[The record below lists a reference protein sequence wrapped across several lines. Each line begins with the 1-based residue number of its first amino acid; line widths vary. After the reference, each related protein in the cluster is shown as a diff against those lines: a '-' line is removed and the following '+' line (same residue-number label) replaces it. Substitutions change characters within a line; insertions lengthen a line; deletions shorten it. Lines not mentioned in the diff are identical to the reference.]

1 MAVTGFSPRFET
13 SDALTGDDVN
23 ITPRPIYKKR
33 RDYNRWV
40 ANETLE
46 DYALR
51 FTPHAFRKWSVF
63 RVANTALGAT
73 SFLVLEAIGA
83 TLAVGYGFENA
94 FWAVAV
100 ASLLIFIT
108 SLPISYFAAEH
119 GLDMDLLTRGAG
131 FGYIG
136 STISSFVY
144 ASFTFILFA
153 LEAAIMA
160 YALNLFFELPI
171 SVLYLLCALV
181 VLPFVIYGVT
191 LISRVQM
198 LTQPIWLFLM
208 LLPVAVI
215 LIKDPDAVHRLT
227 EFGGASGYDRDFNI
241 YMFGAAMAV
250 AMALI
255 PQVGEQ
261 VDYLRFMP
269 KRTREN
275 RFAWHF
281 GVLAS
286 GPGWIL
292 IGMLKM
298 MIGML
303 LAVLMI
309 ERGSDMLDAVNPTLM
324 YQLGFG
330 FVFDSPQVV
339 LAFTIIFV
347 VVSQLKIN
355 MTNAYAGSLAWSNFF
370 ARLTHNHPGRVV
382 WLIFNVSIACLLMM
396 LEVSQAIEQVL
407 GLYSNVAIAWVTAVV
422 ADLVINKPLG
432 LSPPGIEF
440 RRAYLYDINPVG
452 VGSMGIACALS
463 VAAYVG
469 VFGLEAKTFSSF
481 IALGVA
487 LVASP
492 LIALAT
498 RGKYY
503 LARKPY
509 RFSPKENSVTCTVCE
524 QAYESQDIAM
534 CPAYNGPICSLCC
547 CLDAR
552 CDDACKPSARLG
564 NQWSDLLRGL
574 LPASVHER
582 LPSSLGAYLLLMTFT
597 LVLLSSVFFLVY
609 MHAEAHVTDYPALVM
624 DELRAGFLRAF
635 VAMSLIGAVIVWW
648 LVLNAQSRRLAQ
660 QESLNQNSLLQKE
673 IRQHQ
678 ITDIALQRARV
689 AAEDANHAKSRF
701 ITGVSHELRTP
712 LNSILGYAQLMQSS
726 TGLSEKDARAAGIIL
741 RSGEHLLS
749 LIDGTMDIS
758 KIETG
763 RLEFDLRPLSLP
775 AFLEQIRNMFEI
787 QAANKR
793 LEMDWRTETVLP
805 AVVRADSKRLGQIL
819 INIIGNALKFTEQ
832 GAVSVEVGFAR
843 DFLNVVV
850 TDTGVGIPSDE
861 LERIFQPFVRGSRNQ
876 QIGGTGLGLTISKLL
891 VELMGGEL
899 AISSRV
905 DQGTRV
911 RMRLFLPEMN
921 SDEASALQSPKLPVG
936 YCGKRRTL
944 LVVDNEPV
952 DRQLLAD
959 FLEPL
964 GFTVHQADSGEECIR
979 IYPSLKPDLIILDL
993 AMPGMDG
1000 WETCHVIRNVQ
1011 GSKVP
1016 LAILS
1021 ANAFDRRLENNVGIG
1036 PEEFFTKPLDFFAFI
1051 GWLGPFLGV
1060 EWIYEHITEVADG
1073 GDLPEADALAS
1084 LCEFV
1089 ELGNLSSIRRSIK
1102 AFEEDTSISR
1112 EFVSELRRYSE
1123 ALQLEALKQF
1133 VQKNIKND

>member
-13 SDALTGDDVN
+13 GDALTGDGVN

-382 WLIFNVSIACLLMM
+382 WLSFNVSIACLLMM

-805 AVVRADSKRLGQIL
+805 SVVRADSKRLGQIL

-1073 GDLPEADALAS
+1073 GDLPDADALAS